1 MNLRRKKLYSCFTI
15 LFLLFGS
22 SNLAFATPN
31 SNNTEVINEN
41 LEKYN
46 TLDNETL
53 KINSEITKLNQKIEE
68 LNLNLNKK
76 EIEITNTEVEIE
88 NTNKKI
94 NDTEKE
100 ISEKEELMEDRIRA
114 MYKTDLTTS
123 FISYI
128 LSSDNIFELFS
139 RATSIKQIIS
149 ADRNI
154 ILEINEKKT
163 SLLEDKQLI
172 ENKKSELLDLKT
184 SIENDLNEVKLKKSE
199 QESLLKEL
207 DKKKVELM
215 NTIEENELNLI
226 SNSIDIINSNSSSID
241 ELTNALN
248 NLNYLLPQLNTDSAI
263 NSANSAIEKA
273 NNQISIL
280 KEKLQTSSSLE
291 IVDKNENAEK
301 EPSLESSN
309 TIENSKATYSMV
321 ATAYT
326 GGSLT
331 AMGLKPVRDPNGI
344 STIAVD
350 PSVIPLGSKVYVEG
364 YGLAI
369 ASDTGGAIKGNKID
383 IYMNSLSDCIAFGK
397 QTVTV
402 SVLAYPN
409 EW

>member
-1 MNLRRKKLYSCFTI
+1 MNLKTKKLYCFLTI
-15 LFLLFGS
+15 FFLLFES
-22 SNLAFATPN
+22 SNLAFASPN
-31 SNNTEVINEN
+31 NIEVINET

-53 KINSEITKLNQKIEE
+53 QINSQITDLNQRIEK
-68 LNLNLNKK
+68 LNLNLTNK
-76 EIEITNTEVEIE
+76 EIEISNTEVEIE
-88 NTNKKI
+88 NTTKKI
-94 NDTEKE
+94 KDTEVELSK
-100 ISEKEELMEDRIRA
+100 KEELMEDRIRA
-114 MYKTDLTTS
+114 MYKSDLTTS

-128 LSSDNIFELFS
+128 VSSDNIFELFS

-172 ENKKSELLDLKT
+172 ENKKSELLSLKS
-184 SIENDLNEVKLKKSE
+184 SIENDLKELQLKKIE
-199 QESLLKEL
+199 QETLLKEL
-207 DKKKVELM
+207 DNKKIELM
-215 NTIEENELNLI
+215 NIIEENELNLI
-226 SNSIDIINSNSSSID
+226 SNSINIINSNSNSID
-241 ELTNALN
+241 ELNNALS
-248 NLNYLLPQLNTDSAI
+248 NLNYLLPQLNT
-263 NSANSAIEKA
+263 NSAIEATNNAIIEA
-273 NNQISIL
+273 NNKISIL
-280 KEKLQTSSSLE
+280 KEKLQTSSSME
-291 IVDKNENAEK
+291 VENV
-301 EPSLESSN
+301 
-309 TIENSKATYSMV
+309 IENSKATYSMV

-331 AMGLKPVRDPNGI
+331 AMGLKPIRDPNGI

-383 IYMNSLSDCIAFGK
+383 IYMNSLSDCISFGR